1 MKHIISCQVENKFGV
16 LSRISGLFSGRGFN
30 ITSLSVGATAED
42 PTISRM
48 IIVTEGDEKVL
59 EQITKQL
66 NKLID
71 VIKVQDLTGEDIID
85 REFMLIKLAYDE
97 KKYTKLTQIVE
108 TFQCKVVSMSPK
120 HLIVEINGDEKKLNT
135 FLDLV
140 RSFGIAEI
148 ARTGK
153 IAMTRVDKK

>member
-16 LSRISGLFSGRGFN
+16 LARISGLFSGRGFN
-30 ITSLSVGATAED
+30 IISLSVGATAED

-48 IIVTEGDEKVL
+48 VIVTEGDEKIL

-71 VIKVQDLTGEDIID
+71 VIKVQDLTGKDIID
-85 REFMLIKLAYDE
+85 REFMLIKLAYNPTT
-97 KKYTKLTQIVE
+97 YTKLTQIVE

-120 HLIVEINGDEKKLNT
+120 HLIVEIDGDWGKLNT

-140 RSFGIAEI
+140 RPFGIAEI

-153 IAMTRVDKK
+153 IAMARVDKK